1 MRCTRGSP
9 LQSCNDLFCPRGK
22 KSVIDIIVSP
32 CTNPPP
38 SIWKCVLRKYNDTL
52 LGDIKSSARAHVDSL
67 MLNACSGLARK
78 AYCLQMCQICQI
90 QYLHWATV
98 TINTR
103 NITDYSHHIY
113 FHTWHMWLY
122 LVCVWGVSWGEGEF
136 CQLCCQFTSC
146 DGQDPKNRPATL
158 FNRPGV
164 AGAVL

>member
-38 SIWKCVLRKYNDTL
+38 SIWKCFLRKYNDTL

-67 MLNACSGLARK
+67 MLNVCSGLARK
-78 AYCLQMCQICQI
+78 AYCLQTYQICQI

-113 FHTWHMWLY
+113 FHTSHMTHVAVSGMSLGCIWCVSGVY
-122 LVCVWGVSWGEGEF
+122 LGGRESFVSS
-136 CQLCCQFTSC
+136 LLVMAKIRRI
-146 DGQDPKNRPATL
+146 GQPPFLIDP
-158 FNRPGV
+158 V
-164 AGAVL
+164 